1 MVGPTRSSKR
11 APNARARLSLLSGL
25 ISAAA
30 LPVGIALARELRRL
44 ELLDA
49 AFAIPVAALF
59 GLVAVLLARSARR
72 RIERTIGR
80 VGGER
85 SAGLGRALG
94 ILGLCTAVSG
104 TIAVALYEVLA
115 RSD

>member
-11 APNARARLSLLSGL
+11 APNARARLSLLSGVV
-25 ISAAA
+25 SAAA
-30 LPVGIALARELRRL
+30 LPVGIALARELGRL

-59 GLVAVLLARSARR
+59 GLVAILLARSARR
-72 RIERTIGR
+72 RIERTIAR

-85 SAGLGRALG
+85 SARFGRALG
-94 ILGLCTAVSG
+94 VLGVCAAASG
-104 TIAVALYEVLA
+104 TIAVAVYEVLI
-115 RSD
+115 RSE

>member
-1 MVGPTRSSKR
+1 M
-11 APNARARLSLLSGL
+11 

-30 LPVGIALARELRRL
+30 LPLGIAIARQLERV

-49 AFAIPVAALF
+49 VFAIPVAALF
-59 GLVAVLLARSARR
+59 GVVAVLLARSARR

-85 SAGLGRALG
+85 SAGGGRALG
-94 ILGLCTAVSG
+94 VLGLCMAVSG
-104 TIAVALYEVLA
+104 TIAVALYEILA

>member
-1 MVGPTRSSKR
+1 M
-11 APNARARLSLLSGL
+11 

-30 LPVGIALARELRRL
+30 LPVGITLSRELRRV

-49 AFAIPVAALF
+49 AFAIPVAAVF
-59 GLVAVLLARSARR
+59 GLTAVLLARGARR

-85 SAGLGRALG
+85 SAAAGRALG
-94 ILGLCTAVSG
+94 VLALCMAASA

>member
-1 MVGPTRSSKR
+1 V
-11 APNARARLSLLSGL
+11 

-30 LPVGIALARELRRL
+30 LPVAITIARELRRV

-49 AFAIPVAALF
+49 GYAIPVAAVF

-80 VGGER
+80 VGGDR
-85 SAGLGRALG
+85 PAAVGRALG